1 MNWGVKG
8 LDRDGVGSWDPE
20 DIGKLIWDPT
30 FTVTPKANQQSI
42 MDLCTGLKINT
53 ELVAD
58 PNDIK
63 CWILD
68 MNDAQPANKKLPIED
83 ATEFN

>member
-1 MNWGVKG
+1 
-8 LDRDGVGSWDPE
+8 
-20 DIGKLIWDPT
+20 
-30 FTVTPKANQQSI
+30 
-42 MDLCTGLKINT
+42 MDLCTGLKTNT

-58 PNDIK
+58 PAAIK

-68 MNDAQPANKKLPIED
+68 MNDAQPANKKLPIAD